1 MSTDAV
7 CTIVLPARPDNSTL
21 QINSHKLSVTD
32 VAVNPAGEIRTCCRS
47 GSKAR
52 AYSCVIRNQRL
63 SKVHAAQDPTL
74 GLGVSPRENP
84 AEGNRT
90 RRTAVRRSHLVQ
102 DWNSR
107 SFLLRGAGAVLSR
120 SSGS

>member
-7 CTIVLPARPDNSTL
+7 CTMVQSAQPDNSTL

-32 VAVNPAGEIRTCCRS
+32 VAVNPSGEIRTCCRS

-74 GLGVSPRENP
+74 ALGVSPRENP

-90 RRTAVRRSHLVQ
+90 RRTKSVEAILSAIGTPDH
-102 DWNSR
+102 
-107 SFLLRGAGAVLSR
+107 FCCAARGAGA
-120 SSGS
+120 